1 LPFPTKA
8 PFDSAVVAADAAD
21 VLVDAFFGNGKMVAC
36 DKLPVEPG
44 RAVAADLS
52 FEVEGG
58 DRADVRTCNSLKIIT
73 L

>member
-1 LPFPTKA
+1 VPHADPPLRA
-8 PFDSAVVAADAAD
+8 PVEGIAHLTAEAR
-21 VLVDAFFGNGKMVAC
+21 FGNGKMVAC

-52 FEVEGG
+52 FEVEVEGG